1 MTKFLATRPSIS
13 TVLDEGGVRLGNWR
27 VTTQAPEASLPGP
40 VLFPDQ
46 IHGGNIVEVEKLA
59 QGKMSADGVVL
70 KRDSVA
76 GGVQT
81 ADCAP
86 VVMVS
91 DDAAVVLHISRKTLV
106 RGLLANAATY
116 VAPDD
121 INHIFIGPHICE
133 YHFSFEEEDKL
144 LRQLRYQYPKAVH
157 FHKGKLYLS
166 MRRALRSVFDEW
178 QIHPDKIIED
188 GRCTFEQLQ
197 MPSYR
202 RWLEEGREGEL
213 TTLKTVVWRQV

>member
-1 MTKFLATRPSIS
+1 MTRSLAIQPSIS
-13 TVLDEGGVRLGNWR
+13 TALDEVGIRLGNWR
-27 VTTQAPEASLPGP
+27 VATQAPEISLPEL

-46 IHGGNIVEVEKLA
+46 IHGGNIVEVEMLA

-70 KRDSVA
+70 KGDSVA

-86 VVMVS
+86 VVIVS
-91 DDAAVVLHISRKTLV
+91 DNAAVVLHISRKALV

-121 INHIFIGPHICE
+121 INHVFIGPHICE

-166 MRRALRSVFDEW
+166 MRRALKGVFDEW

-188 GRCTFEQLQ
+188 GRCTYEQLQ

-202 RWLEEGREGEL
+202 RWLEGGREGKL
-213 TTLKTVVWRQV
+213 TMLKTVVWRQV

>member
-1 MTKFLATRPSIS
+1 MTESLAIHPSIF
-13 TVLDEGGVRLGNWR
+13 TALDRLVVRLGNWR
-27 VTTQAPEASLPGP
+27 VATQAPGVILPEP
-40 VLFPDQ
+40 ALFPDQ
-46 IHGGNIVEVEKLA
+46 IHGGNIVEVMTIA
-59 QGKMSADGVVL
+59 GKMSADGVVL
-70 KRDSVA
+70 KEAGVA

-91 DDAAVVLHISRKTLV
+91 DSTAVVLHISRKTLV

-116 VAPDD
+116 VVPDD

-133 YHFSFEEEDKL
+133 YHCSYEEEDKL

-166 MRRALRSVFDEW
+166 IRRALKSVFDEW
-178 QIHPDKIIED
+178 QVHPDKIIED
-188 GRCTFEQLQ
+188 GRCTYEQLQ

-202 RWLEEGREGEL
+202 RWLEGGKEGKL
-213 TTLKTVVWRQV
+213 TAFKTVVWREV